1 MKLDDNLKKIEEIV
15 VSMENPNISINEG
28 IKLFEEGATIAKE
41 CLSELNDIKG
51 KVNVI
56 KKDLETYKEENLD

>member
-1 MKLDDNLKKIEEIV
+1 MEDPNL
-15 VSMENPNISINEG
+15 SINEG
-28 IKLFEEGATIAKE
+28 VKLYEQGVTLAKE

-56 KKDLETYKEENLD
+56 KKDLDAYREENLD